1 MNQQLGLNNLTEIK
15 THVQLLIKQ
24 DMATEKLLT
33 LGREFTSGP
42 VLAFADNK
50 TFYFS
55 GELAL
60 ISVVGMLPLT
70 FS

>member
-15 THVQLLIKQ
+15 THIQLLIKQ
-24 DMATEKLLT
+24 EIPTEKLLT

-55 GELAL
+55 GKLA
-60 ISVVGMLPLT
+60 
-70 FS
+70 